1 MDMIELRG
9 ICGITETHITISG
22 YHRDESQGKSQAYVT
37 GEYHRGMS
45 QGREAKEMKRRR
57 DVSQQGVTKNDNH
70 MDVS

>member
-1 MDMIELRG
+1 MIEHRG

-22 YHRDESQGKSQAYVT
+22 YHRDESQGKSQACVT

-45 QGREAKEMKRRR
+45 QGREARESKRHR
-57 DVSQQGVTKNDNH
+57 DVSQQGVTKNDSH